1 MPFIQYDHKP
11 LFFTLRRSERA
22 KRLHIVARAQFFEV
36 VAPKRVT
43 NQAILQFITEH
54 RPWMGKQLTQ
64 QLKKSSQQASIWP
77 LQFLANEQ
85 VPYRGAQLSLVV
97 IYGASASIERQG
109 DKLIVC
115 MPWQTHCAALESE
128 IKKQLLIWY
137 QQQAMTIIQACA
149 TVFCTQLG
157 RWPKALHI
165 KQQKS
170 RWGSCGITQK
180 IYLNWLL
187 VLAPPGVLE
196 YVVAHELGHLFYRNH
211 GPRFWAKVAE
221 CMADFKEQDR
231 WLNRNGQQLK
241 LPSHW

>member
-22 KRLHIVARAQFFEV
+22 KRLHIVARAEFFEV

-43 NQAILQFITEH
+43 NQVILQFITQH
-54 RPWMGKQLTQ
+54 RPWMSKQLQ
-64 QLKKSSQQASIWP
+64 RQIKKRPQQASIWP
-77 LQFLANEQ
+77 LQFLANEHI
-85 VPYRGAQLSLVV
+85 PYRGSQLSLE
-97 IYGASASIERQG
+97 ITYGELASTLHQS
-109 DKLIVC
+109 DKLIVTL
-115 MPWQTHCAALESE
+115 PWQTHCAHIESE
-128 IKKQLLIWY
+128 IKKQVLGWY
-137 QQQAMTIIQACA
+137 QQQAMAIVQACA
-149 TVFCTQLG
+149 TGFCTQLG
-157 RWPKALHI
+157 RWPKALQL

-187 VLAPPGVLE
+187 VLAPPRVLE

-211 GPRFWAKVAE
+211 GPRFWAKVGE

-231 WLNRNGQQLK
+231 WLNRNGHQLK
-241 LPSHW
+241 LPSYW

>member
-22 KRLHIVARAQFFEV
+22 KRLHMIARAQVFEV

-43 NQAILQFITEH
+43 NQAILQFITQH
-54 RPWMGKQLTQ
+54 RPWMSKQLQ
-64 QLKKSSQQASIWP
+64 RQIKKSPQQVSIWP

-85 VPYRGAQLSLVV
+85 VPYRGAQLFLETAYGGEATVV
-97 IYGASASIERQG
+97 QQG
-109 DKLIVC
+109 DKLIVTL
-115 MPWQTHCAALESE
+115 PWQTHCTDIERT
-128 IKKQLLIWY
+128 IKKQLLVWY
-137 QQQAMTIIQACA
+137 QQQAMDIIQASA
-149 TVFCTQLG
+149 KRFCTQLG
-157 RWPKALHI
+157 RWPKALQL

-187 VLAPPGVLE
+187 VLAPPRVLE

-221 CMADFKEQDR
+221 CMADYKEQDR